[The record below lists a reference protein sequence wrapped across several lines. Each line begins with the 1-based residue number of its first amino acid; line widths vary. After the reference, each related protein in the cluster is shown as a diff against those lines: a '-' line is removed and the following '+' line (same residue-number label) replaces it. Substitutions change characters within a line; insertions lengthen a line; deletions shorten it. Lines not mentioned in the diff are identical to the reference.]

1 MYSNLVH
8 NSDLATSTSSSQA
21 GAPQA
26 QICELD
32 EKTHFYGF
40 HYLR

>member
-1 MYSNLVH
+1 MYSSLVH
-8 NSDLATSTSSSQA
+8 NGDLATSTFSSQA

-32 EKTHFYGF
+32 EKTHFYDF
-40 HYLR
+40 RYLK